1 LTRKCGQIIVND
13 MDRNPENIGRP
24 KKWNWEEIK
33 SHYMAGLDVADITKL
48 PQYKGLSPFYFRN
61 VMVREKWAK
70 QRDLIRT
77 QASAKI
83 EKKLIHKMGEESEQH
98 LWFMLKQL
106 EEERKVIDERK
117 KLKGTKEQKERLEL
131 LTELDKTARR
141 TLGLDQQEVQNQR
154 AMSVN
159 AMISLHITPPQKDE
173 MSFVAAKH
181 IIEVSEEK
189 TRPQDSIVNENSEEV
204 EEGELIASGD

>member
-1 LTRKCGQIIVND
+1 

-24 KKWNWEEIK
+24 KKWNWEDIK
-33 SHYMAGLDVADITKL
+33 SHYMAGQDVADITKL

-98 LWFMLKQL
+98 LWFMLKQID
-106 EEERKVIDERK
+106 EERKVIDERK

-141 TLGLDQQEVQNQR
+141 TLGLDQQDISNQKT
-154 AMSVN
+154 MSLN
-159 AMISLHITPPQKDE
+159 AMISLHVTPPQKDE
-173 MSFVAAKH
+173 MSYVDTKH
-181 IIEVSEEK
+181 NIQILEVEMPPVD
-189 TRPQDSIVNENSEEV
+189 TIVNESAEEV
-204 EEGELIASGD
+204 EEEKSTSV